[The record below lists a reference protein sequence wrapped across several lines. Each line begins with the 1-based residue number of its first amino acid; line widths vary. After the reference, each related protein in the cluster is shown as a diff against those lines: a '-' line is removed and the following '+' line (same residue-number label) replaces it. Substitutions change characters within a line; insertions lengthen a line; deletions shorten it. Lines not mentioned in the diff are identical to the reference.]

1 MYSSSVSLAPRLG
14 FLVLCVCV
22 CMCRAQNTRF
32 STRLVKEVIQNTL
45 KTSTKWQEYDPKTA
59 SIVSKEL
66 SELIK
71 EKVKQLN
78 YTRYKIIVQVTLGQK
93 RGQCTRVTSRCL
105 WDVNTDNFA
114 TDYAETQTC
123 FCSAQVYALYIE

>member
-1 MYSSSVSLAPRLG
+1 M
-14 FLVLCVCV
+14 CVYILRTV
-22 CMCRAQNTRF
+22 TQNTRF
-32 STRLVKEVIQNTL
+32 STRLVKEVIQSTL
-45 KTSTKWQEYDPKTA
+45 KTNTKWQDYDPKTA

-71 EKVKQLN
+71 ENVKQLN

-114 TDYAETQTC
+114 TDYAETQSC

>member
-1 MYSSSVSLAPRLG
+1 MRVYILRTVT
-14 FLVLCVCV
+14 
-22 CMCRAQNTRF
+22 QNTRF
-32 STRLVKEVIQNTL
+32 STRLVKEVIQSTL
-45 KTSTKWQEYDPKTA
+45 KTNTKWQDYDPKTA

-71 EKVKQLN
+71 ENVKQLN

-114 TDYAETQTC
+114 TDYAETQSC